1 MHDPMNSSSRIRTN
15 DQNVAFLEAKVD
27 RLTNQ
32 LSKLENDRILSL
44 QREVAMLRQLLDF
57 QNAKLDKVTLLL
69 TDLVTQLMHRK
80 GKSGDDEVEMELRA
94 QGAPPEV
101 TEDDDESM
109 LHSIRAFQDSVN
121 VSDLQRHNLPLQINQ
136 NMNHLQTQQPRL
148 IVQQSILD
156 HNRVSMQRMQQ
167 QLTHHQNQTTVPD
180 PLDRDL
186 ENNMDPELHH
196 ISGVVPNE
204 RQDPSS
210 SQIQQQQTRGS
221 RETRNDTSA
230 KQKPRGRKRKR
241 GGANEEVNQ
250 LLSEDQDASTNNQG
264 QNVKPETKVHIEFI
278 HNPTS
283 IRDIYD
289 EFFKGYK
296 GQGPLCEMD
305 AKYGKLNW
313 RGDSRSKES
322 KRYQRRKRICDAIK
336 RGSYKYNKL
345 DDEMIE
351 YLESF
356 RKEKSLTWVMN
367 GNIPEDLKE

>member
-1 MHDPMNSSSRIRTN
+1 MNSSSRIRTN

-186 ENNMDPELHH
+186 R
-196 ISGVVPNE
+196 IIWT
-204 RQDPSS
+204 PSCIIYQAWFPMSDKIRHLVKSNS
-210 SQIQQQQTRGS
+210 SKHEAQ
-221 RETRNDTSA
+221 E
-230 KQKPRGRKRKR
+230 
-241 GGANEEVNQ
+241 
-250 LLSEDQDASTNNQG
+250 
-264 QNVKPETKVHIEFI
+264 KPETTHLR
-278 HNPTS
+278 N
-283 IRDIYD
+283 
-289 EFFKGYK
+289 
-296 GQGPLCEMD
+296 
-305 AKYGKLNW
+305 
-313 RGDSRSKES
+313 
-322 KRYQRRKRICDAIK
+322 
-336 RGSYKYNKL
+336 
-345 DDEMIE
+345 
-351 YLESF
+351 
-356 RKEKSLTWVMN
+356 KSL
-367 GNIPEDLKE
+367 EEEREKEVVQMRR

>member
-1 MHDPMNSSSRIRTN
+1 MNSSSRIRTN